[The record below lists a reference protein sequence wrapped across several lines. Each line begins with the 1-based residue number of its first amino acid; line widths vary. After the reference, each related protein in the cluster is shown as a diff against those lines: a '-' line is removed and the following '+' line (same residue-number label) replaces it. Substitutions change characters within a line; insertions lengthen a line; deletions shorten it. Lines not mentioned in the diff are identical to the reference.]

1 MSPWA
6 LWSELVGGAPAS
18 TAMSLGRQFILR
30 EGNESSMHLS
40 SRSHLEA
47 PRVSKISAK
56 GR

>member
-30 EGNESSMHLS
+30 EGNEGSMHLP